1 MQTETETALGMTE
14 PAIAPTGGAEEAAGD
29 SSVNGRMLD
38 RLLGMARGY
47 HSEGN
52 LRQAMEMYWTLL
64 ENHPGTSQAQGARVS
79 LLDQAEAYEREG
91 ARHVARA
98 VYERLL

>member
-1 MQTETETALGMTE
+1 MQEETVLAVTK
-14 PAIAPTGGAEEAAGD
+14 PD
-29 SSVNGRMLD
+29 RMLD
-38 RLLGMARGY
+38 RLLGMAHRY

-52 LRQAMEMYWTLL
+52 LRQAMEMYWDLL
-64 ENHPGTSQAQGARVS
+64 ENHPSTAQAQGARVS
-79 LLDQAEAYEREG
+79 LLDQAEAYERDG